1 MVNSGTQPTL
11 RTRKLIVNY
20 NFGRKQFAIDI
31 LHHGRSNLTKPEIQD
46 KLKMIYG
53 VKDLQT
59 IFVDGFTTHGAC
71 STGYGLIYDT
81 LELAKK
87 YESNHRL
94 AQNGIQAHIQ
104 KTKKECKQRAK
115 KIRGMK
121 KAMKKNCN

>member
-11 RTRKLIVNY
+11 RGRKLIVNY
-20 NFGRKQFAIDI
+20 HFGRKQFVINI
-31 LHHGRSNLTKPEIQD
+31 LHHGRANL
-46 KLKMIYG
+46 IYG

-59 IFVDGFTTHGAC
+59 IFVYGFTTHGAC

-94 AQNGIQAHIQ
+94 AQNGIHAHIQ

>member
-1 MVNSGTQPTL
+1 MVNSRAQPTL
-11 RTRKLIVNY
+11 RTKKLIVNY
-20 NFGRKQFAIDI
+20 CFGRKQFVINI
-31 LHHGRSNLTKPEIQD
+31 LHHGRANLTKPEIQD

-59 IFVDGFTTHGAC
+59 IFVYGFTTHGAR

-94 AQNGIQAHIQ
+94 AQNGIHTHIE

-121 KAMKKNCN
+121 KAAKKNSN